1 MGNNVSAYVM
11 RTMSR
16 IYVAIFITLIALGTT
31 INAVS
36 ATTMSIDMAL
46 ADSQNIA
53 GDGCQ
58 ACPDGDKAAP
68 LCDLVCTTA
77 FVTLPVS
84 YSFQTVATLGQ
95 FHGFSD
101 HGPPGRF
108 GSPDPAPPKF
118 IIQI

>member
-1 MGNNVSAYVM
+1 MP
-11 RTMSR
+11 R
-16 IYVAIFITLIALGTT
+16 IYVTIFIALIALGTT

-46 ADSQNIA
+46 ASSQNIA
-53 GDGCQ
+53 GEGCQ

-84 YSFQTVATLGQ
+84 YSFQMVTSLGQ
-95 FHGFSD
+95 FYSFSD
-101 HGPPGRF
+101 HGPPGRS
-108 GSPDPAPPKF
+108 GSPDPAPPKL
-118 IIQI
+118 IIQV

>member
-1 MGNNVSAYVM
+1 MVG
-11 RTMSR
+11 MSR
-16 IYVAIFITLIALGTT
+16 FHVAIFIALFALGTAFH
-31 INAVS
+31 AVS

-46 ADSQNIA
+46 ADSQNIT

-84 YSFQTVATLGQ
+84 YSFQAVATLGQ

-118 IIQI
+118 IIQV

>member
-1 MGNNVSAYVM
+1 
-11 RTMSR
+11 MSR
-16 IYVAIFITLIALGTT
+16 FHVAILIALIALGTT

-77 FVTLPVS
+77 FVALPAS
-84 YSFQTVATLGQ
+84 YSFQTVAPLDQ
-95 FHGFSD
+95 VRSFSD

-108 GSPDPAPPKF
+108 GSPDPAPPKST
-118 IIQI
+118 IQA